1 LGFYKHTATV
11 VDVNLRVVVLVELVI
26 RGPKPNVLEVTV
38 GVLGD
43 VELHKGANA
52 LWVGLVGGI
61 GVLLAVG
68 GLELGSGVTANTEV
82 DVPKTGCTALCVD
95 VPFHQD
101 TTGSR
106 TLSADDEIGGLERTL
121 VTALGADL
129 ESRLGVV
136 HVREELAGDE
146 ESAVNLTDHFDI
158 LLSRDDNS
166 LGDEVGTVVD
176 VENLAL
182 LETIDSSLDGSS
194 VVGLTVTL
202 CTLGLEADE
211 LGDID
216 VFVLGLASLEPT
228 VVALEA
234 LGLRGCAVDVTLNTT

>member
-106 TLSADDEIGGLERTL
+106 TLSTDDEVGGFKGTL
-121 VTALGADL
+121 VTALSTNL

-136 HVREELAGDE
+136 HVGEELACDE
-146 ESAVNLTDHFDI
+146 ESAVDFTNHLDVF
-158 LLSRDDNS
+158 LSGDNNS
-166 LGDEVGTVVD
+166 LSDKVGTVVD
-176 VENLAL
+176 VENLTL
-182 LETIDSSLDGSS
+182 LKTIDSSLDSS
-194 VVGLTVTL
+194 RVIGLTVTH
-202 CTLGLEADE
+202 CALGLQADK

-216 VFVLGLASLEPT
+216 ILVLGLAALEPT
-228 VVALEA
+228 IVALEA
-234 LGLRGCAVDVTLNTT
+234 LGLRGCTVDVTLNTT